1 MRVAIVGIFVM
12 ETSQIDKVNSIIS
25 EYGEYI
31 EGRMG
36 LPKVIDGVN
45 IITIVMKAPQE
56 KISAMAG
63 KLGNVN
69 GIGVKTFYASI

>member
-12 ETSQIDKVNSIIS
+12 QSDKVDKVNAVLHD
-25 EYGEYI
+25 YGEFI

-45 IITIVMKAPQE
+45 IITLVVKAPQE
-56 KISAMAG
+56 KIAAMAG
-63 KLGNVN
+63 KLGNIQ
-69 GIGVKTFYASI
+69 GIGVKTFYAAL